1 MTYEDIIKKCRE
13 VYKDADASNVQ
24 GHIAIQL
31 NVTGEGEGAF
41 YVEVTDGKMDIQ
53 PYEYYDRHAIIYI
66 SSENL
71 IAILDDQM
79 SFESAYNEEKLGV
92 VGDLGAALMISQIKK
107 KPKKAAAAK
116 KPVAKKTAEKKP
128 ATEKKPAVKRPA
140 AKKAPAKKEADK
152 KAE

>member
-1 MTYEDIIKKCRE
+1 
-13 VYKDADASNVQ
+13 VQ

-107 KPKKAAAAK
+107 KPKKTTAK
-116 KPVAKKTAEKKP
+116 KPAAKKTAEKKP
-128 ATEKKPAVKRPA
+128 ATEKKPAVKKPA